1 MKISTI
7 TRLPF
12 KDAFSGIRKFDLINA
27 DKDYFNELF
36 DYSNRAIIF
45 VYDDTSKGYSV
56 FIKNTIG
63 LGRDKTLVV
72 RNQKKK
78 NVFLMRIDGIL
89 FKKDSKC
96 DCSLLTDKDFVF
108 VEFKSNASNKTED
121 AQIDN
126 YENCYKQL
134 YLTFNEFKK
143 RFKKIGVDFVSLF
156 SSVSACTVFNPT
168 VPYNNSTEK
177 TLSRR
182 FLKKTGIKLRY
193 TNEIEIK

>member
-1 MKISTI
+1 M
-7 TRLPF
+7 PF